1 ARKLDPDAPR
11 RLFGRRVGGH
21 FQVVVFR
28 DQVFLEDRAARDVRG
43 GELDVRR
50 VRFVRVAHAV
60 LRRRSVA
67 RVFTVRDDPGGVVPE
82 GRFFD
87 HEAPTGVRPGVADRV
102 VFDRRFGDT
111 GFTFPARAQ
120 VDARVVVAGGV
131 DVFPFAFLLVLGE
144 DPVAAVH
151 RRVVGGQVLAD
162 PSVRALLFGAL
173 AAVPV
178 EGVALRP
185 VGARTVVVARSHVF
199 DRDVVGLQDLD
210 PVAAAGG
217 GFAFAV
223 EDHGV
228 AVHPA
233 DVDSAVGARDE
244 DFFVVGAGLDQDPV
258 AV

>member
-1 ARKLDPDAPR
+1 
-11 RLFGRRVGGH
+11 
-21 FQVVVFR
+21 
-28 DQVFLEDRAARDVRG
+28 
-43 GELDVRR
+43 
-50 VRFVRVAHAV
+50 
-60 LRRRSVA
+60 
-67 RVFTVRDDPGGVVPE
+67 
-82 GRFFD
+82 
-87 HEAPTGVRPGVADRV
+87 
-102 VFDRRFGDT
+102 RRFGDT

-258 AV
+258 AVVAARRVDRRLDRRVVRRVRRDRTFRRAGLADDVDVRRFRGKRGSGHRAERDDREHGADHVSRATGAERATR